1 MKRGHCKGCWWWKE
15 YYPYYGKCYM
25 HRTNTEQY
33 TIKEENEFCPDYCNR
48 RKEKGQSLDDFI
60 KNLEK

>member
-1 MKRGHCKGCWWWKE
+1 MRRGHRKGSRWWKE

-25 HRTNTEQY
+25 HKSNTEQY
-33 TIKEENEFCPDYCNR
+33 AIKEENEYCPDYCNR
-48 RKEKGQSLDDFI
+48 SNEKGHTHYDFI